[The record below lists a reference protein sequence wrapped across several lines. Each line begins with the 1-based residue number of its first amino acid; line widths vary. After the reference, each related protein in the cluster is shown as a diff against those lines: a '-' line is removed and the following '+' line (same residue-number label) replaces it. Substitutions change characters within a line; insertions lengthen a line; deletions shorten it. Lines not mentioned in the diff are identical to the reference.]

1 MDTSG
6 TPASPGLRSAPRGG
20 SWRPSALRVAAWAGA
35 AAVLVGVLALYT
47 QPGFLVMLSEMIWAC
62 FG

>member
-1 MDTSG
+1 MTAPANAPTPG
-6 TPASPGLRSAPRGG
+6 TPGWKPA
-20 SWRPSALRVAAWAGA
+20 ALRLAGWAGA
-35 AAVLVGVLALYT
+35 AAVLLGVLALYA

>member
-1 MDTSG
+1 MTAPANAPTTGTSG
-6 TPASPGLRSAPRGG
+6 WKPA
-20 SWRPSALRVAAWAGA
+20 ALRLAGWAGA
-35 AAVLVGVLALYT
+35 AAVLLGVLALYA